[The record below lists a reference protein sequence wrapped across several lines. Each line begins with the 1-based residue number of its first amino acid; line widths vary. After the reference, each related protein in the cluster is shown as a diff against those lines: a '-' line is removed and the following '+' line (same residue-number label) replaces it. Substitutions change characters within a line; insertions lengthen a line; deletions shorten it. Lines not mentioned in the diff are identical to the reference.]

1 VSRREGA
8 GDEGAGDEGSI
19 SLLSLGFA
27 VLAIV
32 LILVV
37 AAATQLQLDRTRLC
51 RMADELAIDAADAM
65 DVPAYYAGNAERPT
79 DLAAV
84 DLSPASMRA
93 VVNGHLTEYA
103 ERYHLD
109 DVAIVGV
116 SSPDGKTAVVS
127 VALVVRPLFGLDALL
142 PWSDGITLSTTSS
155 ARAR

>member
-1 VSRREGA
+1 VRGREVPVDDA
-8 GDEGAGDEGSI
+8 TRDEGSI
-19 SLLSLGFA
+19 SLLSLGFG

-37 AAATQLQLDRTRLC
+37 AAATQLQIDRTRLC

-65 DVPAYYAGNAERPT
+65 DVPAYYAGNADRPN

-84 DLSPASMRA
+84 DLSPGSMQQI
-93 VVNGHLTEYA
+93 VNGHLSEYA
-103 ERYHLD
+103 SRYHLH

-116 SSPDGKTAVVS
+116 SSPDGRTAVVR

-142 PWSDGITLSTTSS
+142 PWSDGITLTAASS